1 MTEGAPVPA
10 AKTPSRRR
18 FLLSGAGLAG
28 ALLVGWGV
36 APPRQRLEGSAP
48 LVLGDGTVALN
59 GWVAI
64 APDNTVSIVVPR
76 AEMGQGVHTA
86 LPLLVAE
93 ELDVPLAAV
102 RIVQAPLDRIYANVA
117 VMRENLP
124 FHPDDAGY
132 TRAAAQWALAKV
144 GRELG
149 INLTGGSSSIKDAWL
164 PMREAGATARGLLI
178 AAAARLW
185 KVAPASVRTA
195 DGYCFHDGSGRRA
208 SFGSLAPAAA
218 HETPYEVPLKDRHQ
232 FRLIGRSTPRRDARI
247 KADGTARFGID
258 ARPEGMVYAALRMAP
273 MIGGSIGGINPAS
286 VLALPGV
293 LSVIDFTG
301 ALEGQTGAQAG
312 VAVVARTYWQATQ
325 AAAALPIRWLPG
337 PHETLSTARLFGEL
351 QAALDGDDGHVYHD
365 RGDVTAIA
373 AGARSVRA
381 EYRAPLLAHAAME
394 PVNCTAQV
402 DGGKVRLWLSTQAPS
417 IAVDIA
423 ARVGGVDAADV
434 ELHEHLLGGGFGRR
448 LEGDMV
454 AQAVAIARQ
463 CQGRPVQVIWSREDD
478 IRHDVYRPAAL
489 ARFVATLDG
498 AGTILSWDCR
508 AASGALGHQFVRRNL
523 GLPVAGPDKTT
534 VEGVYDMQYEIPHQR
549 IAHVA
554 VDTPVPLGNWRSV
567 GHSQNAFFKESFVDE
582 MAHAGGL
589 DPVALRRAMLLKHP
603 RELAVLNA
611 AVARAGQPPAGRAHG
626 VALHTS
632 FGSVVAQVAEVS
644 VEQGEIRVHRV
655 VCAIDCGLVVTPNLV
670 AQQME
675 SAVLFGLS
683 AALGGEITIKDGQ
696 VEQGNFNDYPVL
708 RMHQAPIVETVI
720 GMSAE
725 PPEGAGEPGVPPI
738 APAVANAVFKLTGQR
753 LRSLPLRLGPQGPV
767 PGK

>member
-1 MTEGAPVPA
+1 MPD
-10 AKTPSRRR
+10 KPSRRR
-18 FLLSGAGLAG
+18 FLLSGAGAAG

-48 LVLGDGTVALN
+48 LALKNDAVALN

-64 APDNTVSIVVPR
+64 APDNTVSVVVPR

-102 RIVQAPLDRIYANVA
+102 RIVQAPFDKIYANVA

-132 TRAAAQWALAKV
+132 TKAAAQWALAKV

-149 INLTGGSSSIKDAWL
+149 INLTGGSSSVKDAWL

-178 AAAARLW
+178 AAAARRW
-185 KVAPASVRTA
+185 EVPPASIRTA
-195 DGYCFHDGSGRRA
+195 DGHCFHDGSRRNA
-208 SFGSLAPAAA
+208 SFGSLARAAA
-218 HETPYEVPLKDRHQ
+218 HETPYEVPLKERHQ

-247 KADGTARFGID
+247 KADGSAKFGID
-258 ARPEGMVYAALRMAP
+258 ARPAGMVYAALRMAP
-273 MIGGSIGGINPAS
+273 TIGGTIGGINPTS

-312 VAVVARTYWQATQ
+312 VAVVARTFWQASQ
-325 AAAALPIRWLPG
+325 AAAALSIRWEPG
-337 PHETLSTARLFGEL
+337 PHATLSTARLFAGL
-351 QAALDGDDGHVYHD
+351 QEALDGDDGHVYHE
-365 RGDVTAIA
+365 RGDVTAVTD
-373 AGARSVRA
+373 GARVVRA

-402 DGGKVRLWLSTQAPS
+402 EGGKVRLWLSTQAPT

-423 ARVGGVDAADV
+423 ARMGGVDAADV

-463 CQGRPVQVIWSREDD
+463 CQGRPVQVIWTREDD

-489 ARFVATLDG
+489 ARFVATLDA
-498 AGTILSWDCR
+498 AGGILSWDCR
-508 AASGALGHQFVRRNL
+508 AASGALGHQFMRRNL
-523 GLPVAGPDKTT
+523 GLPAAGPDKTT

-567 GHSQNAFFKESFVDE
+567 GHSQNAFFKESFIDE

-589 DPVALRRAMLLKHP
+589 DPVTLRRAMLLKHP
-603 RELAVLNA
+603 RELAVLDA
-611 AVARAGQPPAGRAHG
+611 AVARAGRPPAGRAHG
-626 VALHTS
+626 VALHSS
-632 FGSVVAQVAEVS
+632 FGSIVAQVVEVS
-644 VEQGEIRVHRV
+644 VQEGQIRVHRV

-675 SAVLFGLS
+675 SSVLFGLS
-683 AALGGEITIKDGQ
+683 AALGGEITLKDGQ

-708 RMHQAPIVETVI
+708 RMHEAPLVETVI
-720 GMSAE
+720 SMSTE
-725 PPEGAGEPGVPPI
+725 PPEGVGEPGVPPI

-753 LRSLPLRLGPQGPV
+753 LRSLPLRLGSAPLGPAPLGSV